1 MADPLPPGAGAA
13 KGADPWLTIIGIGED
28 GHLPPPARVAL
39 SAAKAVF
46 GAPRHLALAGI
57 KGDSRAQAWPLPFST
72 APVLA
77 LRGQAVAV
85 LASGDP
91 FWHGAGGVL
100 TAELTPGEWCAF
112 PAPSTFAL
120 AAAHMGWRLEETLC
134 LGLHAAPFAR
144 LRPLLAPGMQVLCLM
159 RDGAAPAELA
169 GWLTTHGWG
178 ATQVTA
184 LERLGGPQERVRQ
197 APADAFAMDCAAPV
211 TVALEVEGA
220 AGLPRASG
228 LPDDAFAHDGQI
240 TKRPVRALTLSAL
253 APQPGAHL
261 WDVGAGSGSVTV
273 EFLLAAPG
281 SRATLIEPRADRLT
295 ILRQNL
301 DSFGL
306 GHRTTVIAG
315 SAPEALGAALPPDV
329 VFLGGGASAQ
339 VLQAIWSAL
348 RPGAR
353 LVANAVTLETESLL
367 TEAHARHGGALLR
380 LTVEEAAPLGRMRGW
395 QAARPITQWSVTR

>member
-1 MADPLPPGAGAA
+1 MADPLTLGADAA
-13 KGADPWLTIIGIGED
+13 KGTDPWLTIIGIGED
-28 GHLPPPARVAL
+28 GHIPLPARAAL
-39 SAAKAVF
+39 SAAKAIF
-46 GAPRHLALAGI
+46 GAPRHLTLAEI
-57 KGDSRAQAWPLPFST
+57 ADDSRAQVWPVPFST

-100 TAELTPGEWCAF
+100 TEELTPGEWRAL

-120 AAAHMGWRLEETLC
+120 AAARIGWRLEETLC
-134 LGLHAAPFAR
+134 LGLHAAPLAR
-144 LRPLLAPGMQVLCLM
+144 LRPLLAPGMRVLCLM

-169 GWLTTHGWG
+169 AWLTTHGWG

-184 LERLGGPQERVRQ
+184 LERLGGPKERVRQ
-197 APADAFAMDCAAPV
+197 AQAETFAMDCAAPV
-211 TVALEVEGA
+211 AVALDIAGA
-220 AGLPRASG
+220 SGLPRASG

-240 TKRPVRALTLSAL
+240 TKRPVRAVTLSAL
-253 APQPGAHL
+253 APRPGEHL
-261 WDVGAGSGSVTV
+261 WDVGAGSGSVAV

-295 ILRQNL
+295 ILRRNL

-306 GHRTTVIAG
+306 VYRATVIAG
-315 SAPEALGAALPPDV
+315 SAPEALGAAPPPDV
-329 VFLGGGASAQ
+329 VFLGGGASAE
-339 VLQAIWSAL
+339 VLEAIWSAL

-367 TEAHARHGGALLR
+367 TEAHARHGGTLLR